1 MFNFTRE
8 EQTIIIFLLIAI
20 LVGGGIILYRQ
31 FQRQNVT
38 PEVVPSELTQTPKSV
53 EKIVVHIT
61 GAVKKPGVYKLKKGS
76 RVMEGVKMAG
86 GETKE
91 ANLNAI
97 NLARVLSDGEM
108 VRVPE
113 KIELGTKVPL
123 SSVLTEV
130 GQGKVSLNLADK
142 TQLESLPGI
151 GPALAKRIIDYR
163 NKNGFFKTEEELKK
177 VSGIG
182 EKKFNTLKDLIFVN

>member
-31 FQRQNVT
+31 FQRQNVV

-86 GETKE
+86 GETEE

-113 KIELGTKVPL
+113 KIESGMKVPL

-163 NKNGFFKTEEELKK
+163 NKNGFFKTKEELKK

-182 EKKFNTLKDLIFVN
+182 EKKFNTLKDLISVN